1 MKQFNIYKSTM
12 KYLTD
17 KNLSLNAKGF
27 LTIILFNDEII
38 GLDIRKEMIIIGELP
53 YSLHLGSNKNRKNS
67 VRSSAKNNIS
77 GTTSMTNNGIQNA
90 KTLSKCDK
98 HNYRKY
104 DNEQEQIVIV
114 KGTSSLYKDVENFY
128 KTEFEEARLEYN
140 NKQTRDDRKIDD
152 YFKKVSDNSKSDLA
166 CEIIIELGDKKFWD
180 TKDLNYKYKMTNVY
194 SKQVDD
200 LELLMP
206 NFKVCSA
213 IIHYDETSPHM
224 HIVGVT
230 IKYNCKTGMSKQV
243 GKTDVFT
250 RTSLMQLQ
258 DKMRTL
264 CIEEYNKEY
273 NLDATLKQKMKGRN
287 RDINV
292 TDMTNYQE
300 TKELIEKHQKEIDS
314 ISNNSL
320 ELKNDSNNI
329 KEEIDKLKKVP
340 LRDDLFIISKE
351 QKNKLEDYIDKV
363 DKTTDEYRGVKELSA
378 NLNIITKQ
386 ARQDSR
392 RIKNLKENNDALQ
405 LRVDSLSEKVETQ
418 ENQINKLRT
427 DNFNLKFQIQE
438 LIELFEKLINFL
450 KRMFHRKD
458 KEDVYAEVIS
468 DMYDN
473 KIISEKTFDRI
484 IGCVNEKDKQKDD
497 FEL

>member
-1 MKQFNIYKSTM
+1 
-12 KYLTD
+12 
-17 KNLSLNAKGF
+17 
-27 LTIILFNDEII
+27 
-38 GLDIRKEMIIIGELP
+38 MIIISELP

-67 VRSSAKNNIS
+67 VRSSAKNNLS

-140 NKQTRDDRKIDD
+140 NKQTREDRKIDD

-180 TKDLNYKYKMTNVY
+180 TKDLDYKHKMTNVY

-224 HIVGVT
+224 HIVGVA

-292 TDMTNYQE
+292 ADMTNYQE

-320 ELKNDSNNI
+320 ELKTSSNNI

-351 QKNKLEDYIDKV
+351 QKSKLEDYIDKV
-363 DKTTDEYRGVKELSA
+363 DKTTDEYRDVKELSA

-386 ARQDSR
+386 ARQNSR
-392 RIKNLKENNDALQ
+392 RIKNLKESNDALQ
-405 LRVDSLSEKVETQ
+405 LRVNNLSEKVETQ
-418 ENQINKLRT
+418 EKQIDEYRK
-427 DNFNLKFQIQE
+427 DNFNLKYELQE
-438 LIELFEKLINFL
+438 LKHLFEKLVNFL
-450 KRMFHRKD
+450 KRMFNRKD
-458 KEDVYAEVIS
+458 KENIYAEVVD
-468 DMYDN
+468 DMY
-473 KIISEKTFDRI
+473 KYQIISEKTFDRI
-484 IGCVNEKDKQKDD
+484 TGWDNEKDKQKDD

>member
-1 MKQFNIYKSTM
+1 MTSQNR
-12 KYLTD
+12 
-17 KNLSLNAKGF
+17 A
-27 LTIILFNDEII
+27 
-38 GLDIRKEMIIIGELP
+38 IRKEMIYISELA

-67 VRSSAKNNIS
+67 VRSSAKNNLS

-104 DNEQEQIVIV
+104 DNEQDQIVIV
-114 KGTSSLYKDVENFY
+114 KGTSSLYKDIEDFY

-140 NKQTRDDRKIDD
+140 NKQNRDDRKIYD

-180 TKDLNYKYKMTNVY
+180 TKDLDYKHKMTNVY

-200 LELLMP
+200 LELLVS

-224 HIVGVT
+224 HIVGVP
-230 IKYNCKTGMSKQV
+230 IKYNCKTGMTTQV

-273 NLDATLKQKMKGRN
+273 SLDASLKQKMKGRN

-292 TDMTNYQE
+292 ADMTNYQE
-300 TKELIEKHQKEIDS
+300 TKELIKKHQKEIDS

-320 ELKNDSNNI
+320 ELKSNSNII
-329 KEEIDKLKKVP
+329 KEEINKLKNIP

-351 QKNKLEDYIDKV
+351 QKNKIEDYIDKV
-363 DKTTDEYRGVKELSA
+363 DKTTDEYRDVKELSA
-378 NLNIITKQ
+378 NLNVITKQ
-386 ARQDSR
+386 ARQDAK
-392 RIKNLKENNDALQ
+392 RIKNLRENNDALN
-405 LRVDSLSEKVETQ
+405 LRVENLSEKVETQ
-418 ENQINKLRT
+418 EEQIKNLKR
-427 DNFNLKFQIQE
+427 DNFNLKYQLQNLKDFFDR
-438 LIELFEKLINFL
+438 LIKLF
-450 KRMFHRKD
+450 KRMIKRED
-458 KEDVYAEVIS
+458 KEEVYLEVLE
-468 DMYDN
+468 DMHDN
-473 KIISEKTFDRI
+473 RIINDKTFDNI
-484 IGCVNEKDKQKDD
+484 LGYNDPTKENKNKEKDDYDD
-497 FEL
+497 MNPVSWTK

>member
-363 DKTTDEYRGVKELSA
+363 DKTTDEYRDVKELSA

-392 RIKNLKENNDALQ
+392 RIKNSKENNDALQ

>member
-1 MKQFNIYKSTM
+1 
-12 KYLTD
+12 
-17 KNLSLNAKGF
+17 
-27 LTIILFNDEII
+27 
-38 GLDIRKEMIIIGELP
+38 MIIINELP

-114 KGTSSLYKDVENFY
+114 KGTSSLYKDVEDFY

-140 NKQTRDDRKIDD
+140 SKQTREDRKIDD
-152 YFKKVSDNSKSDLA
+152 YFKKVSENSKSDLA
-166 CEIIIELGDKKFWD
+166 CEIIIELGDKEFWD
-180 TKDLNYKYKMTNVY
+180 TKDLDYKHKMTNVY
-194 SKQVDD
+194 SKQVED

-224 HIVGVT
+224 HIVGVP
-230 IKYNCKTGMSKQV
+230 IKHNCKTGMSKQV

-273 NLDATLKQKMKGRN
+273 NLDSTLKQKMKGRN

-292 TDMTNYQE
+292 ADMTNYQE

-320 ELKNDSNNI
+320 ELKTSSNNI
-329 KEEIDKLKKVP
+329 KEEIKKLKKVP

-351 QKNKLEDYIDKV
+351 QKNKLEEYIDKV
-363 DKTTDEYRGVKELSA
+363 DKTTDEYRDVKELSA
-378 NLNIITKQ
+378 NLNVITKQ
-386 ARQDSR
+386 ARQDSK
-392 RIKNLKENNDALQ
+392 RIKNLKENNEALQ
-405 LRVDSLSEKVETQ
+405 LRVDTLSEKVETQ
-418 ENQINKLRT
+418 EKQIDEYRKN
-427 DNFNLKFQIQE
+427 NFNLKYELQE
-438 LIELFEKLINFL
+438 LKHLFEKLINFL

-484 IGCVNEKDKQKDD
+484 TGWENEKDKEKDD

>member
-1 MKQFNIYKSTM
+1 MIYIS
-12 KYLTD
+12 
-17 KNLSLNAKGF
+17 
-27 LTIILFNDEII
+27 
-38 GLDIRKEMIIIGELP
+38 ELA

-67 VRSSAKNNIS
+67 VRSSAKNNLS

-104 DNEQEQIVIV
+104 DNEQDQIVIV
-114 KGTSSLYKDVENFY
+114 KGTSSLYKDIEDFY

-140 NKQTRDDRKIDD
+140 NKQNRDDRKIYD

-180 TKDLNYKYKMTNVY
+180 TKDLDYKHKMTNVY

-200 LELLMP
+200 LELLVS

-224 HIVGVT
+224 HIVGVP
-230 IKYNCKTGMSKQV
+230 IKYNCKTGMTTQV

-273 NLDATLKQKMKGRN
+273 SLDASLKQKMKGRN

-292 TDMTNYQE
+292 ADMTNYQE
-300 TKELIEKHQKEIDS
+300 TKELIKKHQKEIDS

-320 ELKNDSNNI
+320 ELKSNSNII
-329 KEEIDKLKKVP
+329 KEEINKLKNIP

-351 QKNKLEDYIDKV
+351 QKNKIEDYIDKV
-363 DKTTDEYRGVKELSA
+363 DKTTDEYRDVKELSA
-378 NLNIITKQ
+378 NLNVITKQ
-386 ARQDSR
+386 ARQDAK
-392 RIKNLKENNDALQ
+392 RIKNLRENNDALN
-405 LRVDSLSEKVETQ
+405 LRVENLSEKVETQ
-418 ENQINKLRT
+418 EEQIKNLKR
-427 DNFNLKFQIQE
+427 DNFNLKYQLQNLKDFFDR
-438 LIELFEKLINFL
+438 LIKLF
-450 KRMFHRKD
+450 KRMIKRED
-458 KEDVYAEVIS
+458 KEEVYLEVLE
-468 DMYDN
+468 DMHDN
-473 KIISEKTFDRI
+473 RIINDKTFDNI
-484 IGCVNEKDKQKDD
+484 LGYNDPTKENKNKEKDDYDD
-497 FEL
+497 MNPVSWTK

>member
-1 MKQFNIYKSTM
+1 
-12 KYLTD
+12 
-17 KNLSLNAKGF
+17 
-27 LTIILFNDEII
+27 
-38 GLDIRKEMIIIGELP
+38 MIIIISELP

-67 VRSSAKNNIS
+67 VRSSAKNNLS

-114 KGTSSLYKDVENFY
+114 KGTSSLYKDVEDFY
-128 KTEFEEARLEYN
+128 KAEFEEARLEYN

-180 TKDLNYKYKMTNVY
+180 TKDLDYKHKMTNVY

-200 LELLMP
+200 LELLIP

-224 HIVGVT
+224 HIVGVP

-273 NLDATLKQKMKGRN
+273 NLDATLKRKMKGRN

-292 TDMTNYQE
+292 ADMTNYQE

-320 ELKNDSNNI
+320 ELKTDSNNI

-351 QKNKLEDYIDKV
+351 QKSKLEDYIDKV
-363 DKTTDEYRGVKELSA
+363 DKTTDEYRDVKELSA

-392 RIKNLKENNDALQ
+392 RIKNLKESNEALQ

-418 ENQINKLRT
+418 ENQINEYRK
-427 DNFNLKFQIQE
+427 DNFNLKYQIQE
-438 LIELFEKLINFL
+438 LQQLFEKLINFL

-458 KEDVYAEVIS
+458 KEDVYAEVVGDLYDNQIIS
-468 DMYDN
+468 D
-473 KIISEKTFDRI
+473 KTFDKI
-484 IGCVNEKDKQKDD
+484 TGWDNEKSKEKDD

>member
-1 MKQFNIYKSTM
+1 M
-12 KYLTD
+12 
-17 KNLSLNAKGF
+17 
-27 LTIILFNDEII
+27 
-38 GLDIRKEMIIIGELP
+38 
-53 YSLHLGSNKNRKNS
+53 
-67 VRSSAKNNIS
+67 
-77 GTTSMTNNGIQNA
+77 
-90 KTLSKCDK
+90 
-98 HNYRKY
+98 
-104 DNEQEQIVIV
+104 
-114 KGTSSLYKDVENFY
+114 
-128 KTEFEEARLEYN
+128 
-140 NKQTRDDRKIDD
+140 
-152 YFKKVSDNSKSDLA
+152 
-166 CEIIIELGDKKFWD
+166 
-180 TKDLNYKYKMTNVY
+180 
-194 SKQVDD
+194 
-200 LELLMP
+200 LMP

-224 HIVGVT
+224 HIVGVP

-292 TDMTNYQE
+292 ADMTNYQE

-320 ELKNDSNNI
+320 ELKTNSNNI
-329 KEEIDKLKKVP
+329 KEEINKLKKVP

-351 QKNKLEDYIDKV
+351 QKDKLEDYIDKV
-363 DKTTDEYRGVKELSA
+363 DKTTDEYRDVKELSA

-392 RIKNLKENNDALQ
+392 RIKNLKESNDALQ
-405 LRVDSLSEKVETQ
+405 LRVDTLSEKVEIQ
-418 ENQINKLRT
+418 EKQIDEYRK
-427 DNFNLKFQIQE
+427 DNFNLKYELQE
-438 LIELFEKLINFL
+438 LKHLFEKLVNFL

-468 DMYDN
+468 DMYN
-473 KIISEKTFDRI
+473 HQIMSEKTLDRI
-484 IGCVNEKDKQKDD
+484 TGWDDIKDKEKDDY
-497 FEL
+497 EI

>member
-1 MKQFNIYKSTM
+1 
-12 KYLTD
+12 
-17 KNLSLNAKGF
+17 
-27 LTIILFNDEII
+27 
-38 GLDIRKEMIIIGELP
+38 MIFISELA

-67 VRSSAKNNIS
+67 VRSSAKNNLS

-114 KGTSSLYKDVENFY
+114 KGTSSLYKDVEDFY

-140 NKQTRDDRKIDD
+140 NKQTRDDRKIGD
-152 YFKKVSDNSKSDLA
+152 YFKKISENSKSDLA

-180 TKDLNYKYKMTNVY
+180 TKDLDYKQKMTNVY

-200 LELLMP
+200 LELLVP

-224 HIVGVT
+224 HVVGVP

-250 RTSLMQLQ
+250 RTSLTQLQ

-292 TDMTNYQE
+292 ADMTNYQE

-320 ELKNDSNNI
+320 ELKSNSNNI
-329 KEEIDKLKKVP
+329 KEEINKLKKVP

-363 DKTTDEYRGVKELSA
+363 DKTADEYRDVKELSA

-386 ARQDSR
+386 ARQDAKK
-392 RIKNLKENNDALQ
+392 IKNLRENNEALE
-405 LRVDSLSEKVETQ
+405 LRVESLSEKVEIQ
-418 ENQINKLRT
+418 DNKIKNLKS
-427 DNFNLKFQIQE
+427 DNFDLKYQLQQ
-438 LIELFEKLINFL
+438 LQYLFKKLINFL
-450 KRMFHRKD
+450 KRMLNRYD
-458 KEDVYAEVIS
+458 KEEAYSEVIG
-468 DMYDN
+468 DLYDN
-473 KIISEKTFDRI
+473 QIISEKTFDRI
-484 IGCVNEKDKQKDD
+484 TGWDNEKDKEKDD

>member
-1 MKQFNIYKSTM
+1 
-12 KYLTD
+12 
-17 KNLSLNAKGF
+17 
-27 LTIILFNDEII
+27 
-38 GLDIRKEMIIIGELP
+38 MIIISELP

-140 NKQTRDDRKIDD
+140 NKQTRQDRKIDD

-180 TKDLNYKYKMTNVY
+180 TKDLDYKHKMTNVY

-224 HIVGVT
+224 HIVGVP
-230 IKYNCKTGMSKQV
+230 IKYNCKTGMIKQV

-273 NLDATLKQKMKGRN
+273 NLDATLKKKMKGRN

-292 TDMTNYQE
+292 ADMTNYQE

-320 ELKNDSNNI
+320 ELKNNSNNI
-329 KEEIDKLKKVP
+329 KEEINKLKKVP
-340 LRDDLFIISKE
+340 LRDDLFVISKE

-363 DKTTDEYRGVKELSA
+363 DKTTDEYRDVKELSA

-392 RIKNLKENNDALQ
+392 RIKNLKESNDALQ

-418 ENQINKLRT
+418 EKQIDEYRK
-427 DNFNLKFQIQE
+427 DNFNLKYELQE
-438 LIELFEKLINFL
+438 LKHLFEKLVNFL

-458 KEDVYAEVIS
+458 KEDVYSEVIS
-468 DMYDN
+468 DMYN
-473 KIISEKTFDRI
+473 HQIMSEKTFDRI
-484 IGCVNEKDKQKDD
+484 TGWDDIKDKEKDDY
-497 FEL
+497 EI

>member
-363 DKTTDEYRGVKELSA
+363 DKTTDEYRDVKELSA

-386 ARQDSR
+386 TRQDSR

>member
-1 MKQFNIYKSTM
+1 MTSQNW
-12 KYLTD
+12 
-17 KNLSLNAKGF
+17 A
-27 LTIILFNDEII
+27 
-38 GLDIRKEMIIIGELP
+38 IRKEMIIISELA
-53 YSLHLGSNKNRKNS
+53 YSLHLGSNKNRKNN

-104 DNEQEQIVIV
+104 DNEQEQIVII
-114 KGTSSLYKDVENFY
+114 KGTSSLYKDVEDFY

-140 NKQTRDDRKIDD
+140 NKQTREDRKIDD

-180 TKDLNYKYKMTNVY
+180 TKDLDYKHKMTNVY

-200 LELLMP
+200 LELLIP

-224 HIVGVT
+224 HIVGVP

-273 NLDATLKQKMKGRN
+273 NLNATLKQKKKGRN

-292 TDMTNYQE
+292 ADMTNYQE
-300 TKELIEKHQKEIDS
+300 TKELIEKHQKEIDL

-320 ELKNDSNNI
+320 KLKTDSNNI
-329 KEEIDKLKKVP
+329 KEEITKLKKVP
-340 LRDDLFIISKE
+340 FRNDLFIISKE
-351 QKNKLEDYIDKV
+351 QKNKLEEYIDQV
-363 DKTTDEYRGVKELSA
+363 DKTTDEYRDVKELSA
-378 NLNIITKQ
+378 NLNVITKQ
-386 ARQDSR
+386 ARQDSKK
-392 RIKNLKENNDALQ
+392 IKNLKENNEALQ
-405 LRVDSLSEKVETQ
+405 LRVDALSEKVETQ
-418 ENQINKLRT
+418 EEQIDEYRK
-427 DNFNLKFQIQE
+427 DNFNLKYELQE
-438 LIELFEKLINFL
+438 LKQLFEKLINFL
-450 KRMFHRKD
+450 KRMFNIKD
-458 KEDVYAEVIS
+458 KQEVYSEVVE
-468 DMYDN
+468 DMY
-473 KIISEKTFDRI
+473 KHQIINEKTFDRI
-484 IGCVNEKDKQKDD
+484 ISWDD
-497 FEL
+497 DLDYEENDDYEL

>member
-1 MKQFNIYKSTM
+1 MTSQNR
-12 KYLTD
+12 
-17 KNLSLNAKGF
+17 A
-27 LTIILFNDEII
+27 
-38 GLDIRKEMIIIGELP
+38 IRKEMIYISELA

-67 VRSSAKNNIS
+67 VRSSAKNNLS

-104 DNEQEQIVIV
+104 DDEQDQIVIV
-114 KGTSSLYKDVENFY
+114 KGTSSLYKDIEDFY

-140 NKQTRDDRKIDD
+140 NKQNRDDRKIYD

-180 TKDLNYKYKMTNVY
+180 TKDLDYKHKMTNVY

-200 LELLMP
+200 LELLVP

-224 HIVGVT
+224 HIVGVP
-230 IKYNCKTGMSKQV
+230 IKYNCKTGMTTQV

-273 NLDATLKQKMKGRN
+273 SLDASLKQKMKGRN

-292 TDMTNYQE
+292 ADMTNYQE
-300 TKELIEKHQKEIDS
+300 TKELIKKHQKEIDS

-320 ELKNDSNNI
+320 ELKSNSNII
-329 KEEIDKLKKVP
+329 KEEINKLKNIP

-351 QKNKLEDYIDKV
+351 QKNKIEDYIDKV
-363 DKTTDEYRGVKELSA
+363 DKTTDEYRDVKELSA
-378 NLNIITKQ
+378 NLNVITKQ
-386 ARQDSR
+386 AKQDAK
-392 RIKNLKENNDALQ
+392 RIKNLRENNDALN
-405 LRVDSLSEKVETQ
+405 LRVENLSEKVETQ
-418 ENQINKLRT
+418 EEQIKNLKR
-427 DNFNLKFQIQE
+427 DNFNLKYQLQNLKDFFDR
-438 LIELFEKLINFL
+438 LIKLF
-450 KRMFHRKD
+450 KRMIKRED
-458 KEDVYAEVIS
+458 KEEVYLEVLE
-468 DMYDN
+468 DMHDN
-473 KIISEKTFDRI
+473 RIINDKTFDNI
-484 IGCVNEKDKQKDD
+484 LGYNDPTKENKNKEKDDY
-497 FEL
+497 EL